1 MGRLLAVALL
11 ALLVF
16 APSATAD
23 LLPWPN
29 DAYTKAD
36 PTTDTGRRL
45 DLQLADMPANA
56 AGIPVDPTEYNRNDG
71 FSPGTLIAAKVPG
84 IDSQKAFDKAG
95 LVPITDVARSF
106 DRDQPAVLLDA
117 KTGRRQ
123 LIWSELEYPDELKK
137 DPADNTLVIH
147 PARNLEEGH
156 RYVVVLRDLGATGG
170 PKPSAEDLAVMQR
183 AHISPDAVWGAWHF
197 TVASKRSL
205 SERMLHIRD
214 DAFAQ
219 LGDTNLSDL
228 KVTGSAPRYLINPDL
243 PDGQQPDVDGI
254 QDFTPEQ
261 DRSIARRIQGRVLVP
276 CYLSTPGC
284 AEGGSFVYG
293 ADGLPMQVPGNM
305 AAANFICNIPR
316 AALKKPG
323 RPTLYGH
330 GLLGSDDE
338 VNSGSREALA
348 QEKDR
353 VMCATD
359 WIGMAQEDI
368 PNDVSILANPSR
380 MHTLADR
387 GQQGML
393 DFLYLGRSLIHPQG
407 LGPDPPSLGAVH
419 RSRLY
424 YDGGSQGGIMG
435 GGLTAVAPD
444 FTRAALGVPGMNY
457 SILLQRSVDFDTYAT
472 VLYNAYPDELHRPVL
487 LSLIQLLWDRAEAS
501 GYAQH
506 ITSDPLKETPPHQVI
521 LDMAYG
527 DHQVTNWATMVE
539 ARTIGAKVRT
549 PIVEPFRQEGDMFYG
564 IAPITGWPFDGS
576 ELLVSDVGTLRNND
590 AKGTPPPPVGNEPNR
605 PGVDPHG
612 PDASEQVW
620 ARAQI
625 GAFLQPDDRSTLLAV
640 CDDPP
645 CYLDGWDGTP

>member
-1 MGRLLAVALL
+1 MGRLLLVALL
-11 ALLVF
+11 ALVVF
-16 APSATAD
+16 APSARAD

-29 DAYTKAD
+29 DAYTKPD

-45 DLQLADMPANA
+45 NLQLTDMPANA
-56 AGIPVDPTEYNRNDG
+56 AGVPVDPTEFNRNDG
-71 FSPGTLIAAKVPG
+71 FSPGTLIVAKVPG
-84 IDSQKAFDKAG
+84 LDDQKAFSKAG

-106 DRDQPAVLLDA
+106 DRDQPAVVLDA
-117 KTGRRQ
+117 KTAKRQ

-137 DPADNTLVIH
+137 DPSVNTLVIH

-156 RYVVVLRDLGATGG
+156 RYVVVLRGLGATGG
-170 PKPSAEDLAVMQR
+170 PKPSTEDLAVMRR
-183 AHISPDAVWGAWHF
+183 ARISADGVWGAWHF
-197 TVASKRSL
+197 TVASERSL

-219 LGDTNLSDL
+219 LGDTNLADL
-228 KVTGSAPRYLINPDL
+228 KVAGSAPRYVIDPN
-243 PDGQQPDVDGI
+243 GI
-254 QDFTPEQ
+254 TDFTPDE
-261 DRSIARRIQGRVLVP
+261 DPYIARRITGHVLVP

-293 ADGLPMQVPGNM
+293 LDGLPIQIPGNM

-316 AALKKPG
+316 AALKTPG

-330 GLLGSDDE
+330 GLLGSADE

-348 QEKDR
+348 QEQDL

-393 DFLYLGRSLIHPQG
+393 NFLYLGRSLIHPQG
-407 LGPDPPSLGAVH
+407 LGSDPAFLGAVDQ
-419 RSRLY
+419 RRLY

-457 SILLQRSVDFDTYAT
+457 SILLQRSVDFDSYAT

-487 LSLIQLLWDRAEAS
+487 LSLIQLLWDRAEAN
-501 GYAQH
+501 GYAH
-506 ITSDPLKETPPHQVI
+506 HMTNDPYKNTPPHEVI

-539 ARTIGAKVRT
+539 ARTIGARLREPALDPQRT
-549 PIVEPFRQEGDMFYG
+549 IEKRPFFG
-564 IAPITGWPFDGS
+564 IPRIRSYPTTGSLFEVW
-576 ELLVSDVGTLRNND
+576 DVGPLRKL
-590 AKGTPPPPVGNEPNR
+590 AAGTTKGTPPPPVGNVPNR
-605 PGVDPHG
+605 EGVDPHG
-612 PDASEQVW
+612 PDASEQVT

-625 GAFLQPDDRSTLLAV
+625 GAFLQPDRDSRIIDV
-640 CDDPP
+640 CGSKA
-645 CYLDGWDGTP
+645 CYLDGWGGF